1 MPDLTPEGKKAV
13 QDTWA
18 PVAANPKHFGVLLFI
33 RYFEEYPRTQ
43 DFFEHFKG
51 KSLEELKTSPK
62 LRAHGTTVL
71 HAVTAMVENLDDP
84 DTMVVLLN
92 NTVDRHTPRTVG
104 FPEYAVGTM
113 LIVAF
118 PEEYAVGTMLIAAFP
133 EYAVATVLI
142 VAFPEYAMGTMLIVA
157 FPDLSV
163 SPSFRLS
170 VSPSLR
176 LSVSPNNAALFRQ
189 DLFKCI
195 GGFLADQL
203 GDKFDETAKTAWGIV
218 LDTMS
223 TVIKAQLDKQ

>member
-33 RYFEEYPRTQ
+33 KYFTEYPRTQ

-51 KSLEELKTSPK
+51 KSLEELKTSAK

-71 HAVTAMVENLDDP
+71 HAVTAMVENLDDL

-104 FPEYAVGTM
+104 FPEY
-113 LIVAF
+113 
-118 PEEYAVGTMLIAAFP
+118 
-133 EYAVATVLI
+133 
-142 VAFPEYAMGTMLIVA
+142 
-157 FPDLSV
+157 D
-163 SPSFRLS
+163 
-170 VSPSLR
+170 
-176 LSVSPNNAALFRQ
+176 

-195 GGFLADQL
+195 GSFLAEQL
-203 GDKFDETAKTAWGIV
+203 GDKFDEVAKQAWGIV
-218 LDTMS
+218 LDTMG
-223 TVIKAQLDKQ
+223 TVIKAQLSKQ